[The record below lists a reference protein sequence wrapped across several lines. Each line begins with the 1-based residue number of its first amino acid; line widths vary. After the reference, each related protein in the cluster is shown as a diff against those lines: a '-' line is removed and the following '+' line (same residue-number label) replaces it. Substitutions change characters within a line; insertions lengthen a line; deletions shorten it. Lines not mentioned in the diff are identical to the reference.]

1 MGLLSFLLGN
11 QPIRTKFTDPSNNDA
26 DLLLVDAT
34 IQESPKYEAEP
45 TDYAVEE
52 GPDVTDNIRLKPITL
67 QIDGLVS
74 ETPITLKSQAA
85 GLLTAVGANLGAKTG
100 GFNSQLG
107 AIAGG
112 FIGSRLFKDSSEGT
126 DANGDTR
133 SLNPADIARKVL
145 EDTWR
150 NKRIFTVVTK
160 RRKYDSMVITSLTF
174 PRTVQ
179 DGKALK
185 FSVSLKQIRIVSPE
199 TIAITKNIESNA
211 AHGAPK
217 TNLGQQSAS
226 ALNDQKKNQGSLL
239 FQGLTKLGFG
249 G

>member
-11 QPIRTKFTDPSNNDA
+11 QPVRTKFTDPNNNDS
-26 DLLLVDAT
+26 DLLMFDAT
-34 IQESPKYEAEP
+34 ISETPTYTAEP

-52 GPDVTDNIRLKPITL
+52 GPDVTDNVRLKPITFQL
-67 QIDGLVS
+67 EGLIS
-74 ETPITLKSQAA
+74 ETPITLKAQAA
-85 GLLTAVGANLGAKTG
+85 GLVTAIGANLGAKVG

-112 FIGSRLFKDSSEGT
+112 FIGSRLFKDSSEGV

-133 SLNPADIARKVL
+133 VLNPADIARKVL
-145 EDTWR
+145 EETYK
-150 NKRIFTVVTK
+150 NKRLFTVVTK
-160 RRKYDSMVITSLTF
+160 RRKYDSMIITSLSF
-174 PRTVQ
+174 PRALA
-179 DGKALK
+179 DGKALR
-185 FSVSLKQIRIVSPE
+185 VSIQLKQIRVVAPQ

>member
-26 DLLLVDAT
+26 DLLLIDAT
-34 IQESPKYEAEP
+34 ISESPKYEAEP
-45 TDYAVEE
+45 TDYAVED

-74 ETPITLKSQAA
+74 ETPITLKSQAS
-85 GLLTAVGANLGAKTG
+85 GLVTSVGATLGAKIG

-107 AIAGG
+107 TIAGG
-112 FIGSRLFKDSSEGT
+112 IIGSRLFKDSSEGL
-126 DANGDTR
+126 DANGETR

-150 NKRIFTVVTK
+150 SKRIFTVVTK
-160 RRKYDSMVITSLTF
+160 RRKYDNMVITSLSF
-174 PRTVQ
+174 PRSTNE
-179 DGKALK
+179 GRALK

-217 TNLGQQSAS
+217 TNLGQQSSA

-239 FQGLTKLGFG
+239 FQGLKKIGFG